1 MEEKLIVEKFGEAVA
16 DEKSFAKAMA
26 YADAATRLWGLATHY
41 CPHPQGDLPL
51 VLGRM
56 KHILNALHAE
66 ESSAG
71 SKVVK
76 YYLELK
82 RIEKEIKGESL
93 SETDS
98 DNTE

>member
-1 MEEKLIVEKFGEAVA
+1 MKEKLIVEKFGEAVS
-16 DEKSFAKAMA
+16 EQQSFVTTMV
-26 YADAATRLWGLATHY
+26 YADAATRLWELATHN
-41 CPHPQGDLPL
+41 CPQPQGDLPL
-51 VLGRM
+51 VLSRM
-56 KHILNALHAE
+56 KQIVSALHAE
-66 ESSAG
+66 ENSAG
-71 SKVVK
+71 NKVVK